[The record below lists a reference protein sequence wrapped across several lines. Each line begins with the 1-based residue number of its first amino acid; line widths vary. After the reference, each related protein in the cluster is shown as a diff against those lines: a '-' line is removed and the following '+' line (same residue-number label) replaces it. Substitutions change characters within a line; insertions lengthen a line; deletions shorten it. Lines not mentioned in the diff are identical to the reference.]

1 MLGPN
6 LCLALS
12 LVLMPGAIFSAAL
25 TSPAFAE
32 SSKESKSDTA
42 NKKDSDKKELVVAGR
57 RRAICI
63 VADHLPADEEKEK
76 RVRN

>member
-12 LVLMPGAIFSAAL
+12 LVPMPSAIFSASI
-25 TSPAFAE
+25 SPVFAE

-42 NKKDSDKKELVVAGR
+42 NKKTVT
-57 RRAICI
+57 
-63 VADHLPADEEKEK
+63 K
-76 RVRN
+76 RN